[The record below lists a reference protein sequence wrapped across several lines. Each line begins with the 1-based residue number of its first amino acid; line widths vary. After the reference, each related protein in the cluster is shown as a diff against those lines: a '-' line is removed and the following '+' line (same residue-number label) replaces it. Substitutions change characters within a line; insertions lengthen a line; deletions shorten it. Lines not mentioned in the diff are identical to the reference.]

1 MMMRSAFRV
10 PCMLRSGVVSS
21 RVLANQGAAVSL
33 RLYSSNPKGNVLD
46 AELKDIVSR
55 IKIAPN
61 KRTGESMD
69 KMKARLV
76 YQSRKRGI
84 LETDLLL
91 SGFAAKYLKHMSRA
105 QLEEYD
111 NLLYELD
118 WDIYYWATKDY
129 EQSPIPD
136 RWRDSEIMRM
146 LQEFTENKEKEIIR
160 MPELDKF

>member
-1 MMMRSAFRV
+1 MS
-10 PCMLRSGVVSS
+10 MLRLGS
-21 RVLANQGAAVSL
+21 RLIARGQYRPSVTTATFYKGAT
-33 RLYSSNPKGNVLD
+33 RLYSDNPKGNIHD
-46 AELKDIVSR
+46 SELKDIISR

-61 KRTGESMD
+61 KRVGESMD
-69 KMKARLV
+69 KMKSRLI

-91 SGFAAKYLKHMSRA
+91 SAFAAKYLKLMSRE

-129 EQSPIPD
+129 EQSPIPH
-136 RWRDSEIMRM
+136 RWKNSEIMKL

>member
-1 MMMRSAFRV
+1 MLLRV
-10 PCMLRSGVVSS
+10 GS
-21 RVLANQGAAVSL
+21 RVIPKRTNLVIFQAG
-33 RLYSSNPKGNVLD
+33 RLYSSNPKGNIHD
-46 AELKDIVSR
+46 SELKDIISR

-61 KRTGESMD
+61 KRVGESDD
-69 KMKARLV
+69 KMKSRLV

-91 SGFAAKYLKHMSRA
+91 SAFAAKYLKTMTRK

-118 WDIYYWATKDY
+118 WDIYYWATKDFQ
-129 EQSPIPD
+129 QSPIPD
-136 RWRDSEIMRM
+136 RWKDSEIMKL
-146 LQEFTENKEKEIIR
+146 LQAFTENKEKKIIR